1 MKRVLLLTGAAA
13 GVVVAVLA
21 VLRLPSASSAA
32 AAVPPARIGD
42 RAALQTSRD
51 SLQSIIIRMRART
64 STDAG
69 DGEAAVLLADAL
81 MRAARVEGDATLPL
95 EAERA
100 IRAALAHDPD
110 DYPARRMLG
119 AVLLAQH
126 RFRDAASAAR
136 SALSARPADAWNYA
150 VIGDALLE
158 LGEYEAAFD
167 AFDELNRRRPDATSY
182 ARAAYA
188 REVQG
193 DLDAAQEFMRMA
205 AAATGAHD
213 PEAHAWY
220 LSQLGHLSLLNGR
233 TEEAEVQFAQAEFT
247 FPGHPYAHTGRVRI
261 LIAKGE
267 LRNAYTLLARG
278 PDTPETWAI
287 RGDLA
292 RRLGDAAASAA
303 AYREAERLERDGWE
317 QEAPQPGA
325 LARFLAE
332 RRMRTS
338 EALALAEKAAADR
351 RDIHTMDAL
360 AWSYFRA
367 GQVARASD
375 AIQAALRTGTR
386 DPRIRCHATAIA
398 SAAAGGTVREDACD
412 PLDTLVTPAGAPAS
426 SSRPSGIPP
435 HP

>member
-1 MKRVLLLTGAAA
+1 MKRVLLLTAAAA
-13 GVVVAVLA
+13 GVVIAGA
-21 VLRLPSASSAA
+21 GVLRLPSASSAT
-32 AAVPPARIGD
+32 PPLSSVGD
-42 RAALQTSRD
+42 RAALHTSRD
-51 SLQSIIIRMRART
+51 SLQSIIIRMRARVLA
-64 STDAG
+64 DAG
-69 DGEAAVLLADAL
+69 DGEAAVLLADAII
-81 MRAARVEGDATLPL
+81 RAARVDGDATLPL

-100 IRAALAHDPD
+100 IRAALAHDAN

-126 RFRDAASAAR
+126 RFREAAAAAR
-136 SALSARPADAWNYA
+136 EAQSIRPADPWNYA

-158 LGEYEAAFD
+158 LGEYDAAFD

-193 DLDAAQEFMRMA
+193 DLEAAQAFMRMA

-233 TEEAEVQFAQAEFT
+233 IDEAEQHFAQAEFT
-247 FPGHPYAHTGRVRI
+247 FSGHPYAHLGRVRI
-261 LIAKGE
+261 LVAKGD
-267 LRNAYTLLARG
+267 LRRAYTLLALG

-292 RRLGDAAASAA
+292 RRLGDAAAASAA
-303 AYREAERLERDGWE
+303 YGEAERLERDGWE
-317 QEAPQPGA
+317 QEEPQPGA

-332 RRMRTS
+332 RNLKTG
-338 EALALAEKAAADR
+338 EAVALAEKAAAER

-360 AWSYFRA
+360 AWAYFRT
-367 GQVARASD
+367 GQVGRASE
-375 AIQAALRTGTR
+375 AIRAALRTGTR

-412 PLDTLVTPAGAPAS
+412 PLDTLATPAGAFVAAAHQS
-426 SSRPSGIPP
+426 EIPP
-435 HP
+435 RP